1 MKRRVS
7 YAVKQALA
15 RASARSP
22 ILPTTFE
29 PIRPDLLLVA
39 PGGLLHALELKRRG
53 ETMREEQESFATW
66 CREQGIPFVCTDD
79 LREAIVTLSDGAL

>member
-1 MKRRVS
+1 
-7 YAVKQALA
+7 
-15 RASARSP
+15 
-22 ILPTTFE
+22 
-29 PIRPDLLLVA
+29 
-39 PGGLLHALELKRRG
+39 LLHALELKRRG